1 MVSLDDV
8 ATRAG
13 VSKSTAS
20 RVLNNR
26 GYLSQKTIMKVQKAV
41 QELNYQPNELARNLK
56 KKRSGTIG
64 LLVPDI
70 EYPFYSKL
78 ISHIESELYN
88 RDIKLMLC
96 NSSRNNSKELQ
107 RLQAFQRNK
116 VDGLILC
123 DYGLEPSSYQ
133 GLNFP
138 VVCIDRYV
146 QKGMSYVASDHRMG
160 GTLAANCLI
169 ENGCREVIH
178 IAYETKVEAPWAE
191 RHIAFSKILKERGVI
206 CHTVE
211 MDTYRSYEN
220 FEKNCNSL
228 ADLLKKYPYTDGFFG
243 SDLWAVVAVK
253 TALKLG
259 YKIPKD
265 FKIIGYDGTILS
277 EITTPSITTICQSI
291 DKIAFWAVDTICK
304 LLEDDPVQSCEVR
317 MRVEL
322 MKRETTY

>member
-123 DYGLEPSSYQ
+123 DYGLEPQ
-133 GLNFP
+133 
-138 VVCIDRYV
+138 
-146 QKGMSYVASDHRMG
+146 
-160 GTLAANCLI
+160 
-169 ENGCREVIH
+169 
-178 IAYETKVEAPWAE
+178 
-191 RHIAFSKILKERGVI
+191 
-206 CHTVE
+206 
-211 MDTYRSYEN
+211 
-220 FEKNCNSL
+220 
-228 ADLLKKYPYTDGFFG
+228 
-243 SDLWAVVAVK
+243 
-253 TALKLG
+253 
-259 YKIPKD
+259 
-265 FKIIGYDGTILS
+265 
-277 EITTPSITTICQSI
+277 
-291 DKIAFWAVDTICK
+291 
-304 LLEDDPVQSCEVR
+304 
-317 MRVEL
+317 
-322 MKRETTY
+322 